1 MGSVFR
7 PELIFSM
14 FEICLLLRVSKREAW
29 MKALPEPALF
39 FRHSNFHR
47 HFWTPREMVRVG
59 FYLCV
64 IIDS

>member
-1 MGSVFR
+1 M
-7 PELIFSM
+7 IFNMS
-14 FEICLLLRVSKREAW
+14 EICLLLRVSKREAW

-39 FRHSNFHR
+39 FRHNNFHL
-47 HFWTPREMVRVG
+47 HFWIPREMVGVG